1 MNRADREAAKS
12 KLTVKI
18 FCTRGELSF
27 VLLVSTFTRL
37 ISYEIGNLAVER
49 NLDNHPTHRLSMM
62 NADATPTM
70 QSCSFTRKVRTKF
83 FTSIP
88 HDERVALRTQML
100 MRNVA
105 LAASLRFDC
114 PIEQ

>member
-12 KLTVKI
+12 KPKI
-18 FCTRGELSF
+18 FRTRGELSY

-37 ISYEIGNLAVER
+37 ISQSNGNLALER
-49 NLDNHPTHRLSMM
+49 NLDNHQTHRLLMM
-62 NADATPTM
+62 DADATPTM